1 MISTAF
7 LVLHVG
13 AGALALAS
21 GLTLMVLPGKGND
34 RHRRIGRVFGWSMA
48 VSLAASVV
56 LALVNFSSF
65 LLAIAGFSAY
75 LLAAGWRA
83 ARRRKAEPGMA
94 DRLIAGL
101 MLGLAL
107 VMIVAGLT
115 GAVGGAAN
123 VVMPVFGMIGGA
135 LACQDLM
142 EVSRVGPPRIARH
155 LSRMMGALIG
165 TITAALVVN
174 GPTLGLPPIA
184 TWLVPTVLV
193 VPAIIW
199 WNVRL
204 RRVAAGR
211 G

>member
-34 RHRRIGRVFGWSMA
+34 RHRRIGRMFGWSMA
-48 VSLAASVV
+48 VSLAAAVV

-101 MLGLAL
+101 MLGLGL

-123 VVMPVFGMIGGA
+123 IVMPIFGVIGGA

-142 EVSRVGPPRIARH
+142 EASRVGPRRIARH

-174 GPTLGLPPIA
+174 GPALGLPPIA
-184 TWLVPTVLV
+184 AWLVPTVLV
-193 VPAIIW
+193 VPAIVW

-204 RRVAAGR
+204 RRASGQ